1 MTFEQTMHTLESQ
14 LEALQADY
22 DRLLEE
28 KKAIEHKNNST
39 NQAFVDLI
47 ELLNKHIPD
56 YSEKIKWG
64 ESRKANT
71 PMYKAEYNND

>member
-1 MTFEQTMHTLESQ
+1 MTLEQTMHTLESH
-14 LEALQADY
+14 LEALQAEY

-28 KKAIEHKNNST
+28 KKAIEHKNNCT

-56 YSEKIKWG
+56 YSEKIKLG
-64 ESRKANT
+64 ESRKANM
-71 PMYKAEYNND
+71 PMYKGEYNNA